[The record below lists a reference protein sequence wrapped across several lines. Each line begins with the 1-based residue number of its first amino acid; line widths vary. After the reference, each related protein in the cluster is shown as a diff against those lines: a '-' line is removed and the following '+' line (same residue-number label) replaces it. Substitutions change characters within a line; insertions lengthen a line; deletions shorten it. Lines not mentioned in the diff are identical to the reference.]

1 VAGDDLR
8 GMIGHP
14 GGGGGLVNQPPD
26 DDERVPLFGT
36 WTRIYVA
43 VLVNLLVVMAA
54 LLVFSRWP
62 Y

>member
-1 VAGDDLR
+1 MDE
-8 GMIGHP
+8 
-14 GGGGGLVNQPPD
+14 QPP

-36 WTRIYVA
+36 WKGIYVA
-43 VLVNLLVVMAA
+43 VLVNLLLMMGA

>member
-1 VAGDDLR
+1 MRSWHDRVR
-8 GMIGHP
+8 P
-14 GGGGGLVNQPPD
+14 GGGEAHVKDHPKD
-26 DDERVPLFGT
+26 DDEAVPVFGT

-43 VLVNLLVVMAA
+43 VLVNLLLVMAA

>member
-1 VAGDDLR
+1 MQNEPA
-8 GMIGHP
+8 
-14 GGGGGLVNQPPD
+14 
-26 DDERVPLFGT
+26 DDENEPVPVFGT

-43 VLVNLLVVMAA
+43 VLVNLLWMMGA

>member
-1 VAGDDLR
+1 
-8 GMIGHP
+8 MQNEP
-14 GGGGGLVNQPPD
+14 TE
-26 DDERVPLFGT
+26 DDETVPVFGT

-43 VLVNLLVVMAA
+43 VLVNLLLMMGA